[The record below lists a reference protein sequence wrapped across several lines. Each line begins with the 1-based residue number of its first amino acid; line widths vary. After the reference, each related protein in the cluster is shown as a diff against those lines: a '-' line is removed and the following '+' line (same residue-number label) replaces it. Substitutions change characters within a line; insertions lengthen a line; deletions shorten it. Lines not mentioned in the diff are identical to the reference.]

1 MAPPALPLA
10 CALLT
15 LLQRTTAQSPFY
27 TVPPPLIEALS
38 PRGLR
43 ISIPDELG
51 IELFAVHANI
61 NKPMGL
67 LEAGQISVDITKPKA
82 GRWVYEDRR
91 VRLKPGDV
99 INYWVYVQADGL
111 GYRRDDQ
118 SFTVKELVSPEPPPE
133 AAAEAA
139 PLPGGPPG
147 PPGPAGPP
155 GFPGPPGPP
164 GAPGLPGPPGPPAAA
179 VPPGL
184 GPLRPRPPA
193 AAFPTPPM
201 QMTTP
206 AYPTE
211 PCAQRCEDPELARQ
225 ELQQSRQLHELR
237 LKHEEELHQLR
248 LQNQEALQQ
257 ERLRLLRDG
266 CAVLPRAGAA
276 AAAGSAAPTPTPVP
290 EDAVWRSR
298 RGRPPP

>member
-1 MAPPALPLA
+1 MAPPVLPLA

-99 INYWVYVQADGL
+99 INYWLYVQADGL

-118 SFTVKELVSPEPPPE
+118 NFTVKELVSPEAPPE

-147 PPGPAGPP
+147 PPGPP

-201 QMTTP
+201 QTTTP

-237 LKHEEELHQLR
+237 VMHEEELHRLR
-248 LQNQEALQQ
+248 LQNQEALHQ

-266 CAVLPRAGAA
+266 CAVQPRAE
-276 AAAGSAAPTPTPVP
+276 AAAGSAAPTPAPVP
-290 EDAVWRSR
+290 ENAVWRSR
-298 RGRPPP
+298 RGLPPP